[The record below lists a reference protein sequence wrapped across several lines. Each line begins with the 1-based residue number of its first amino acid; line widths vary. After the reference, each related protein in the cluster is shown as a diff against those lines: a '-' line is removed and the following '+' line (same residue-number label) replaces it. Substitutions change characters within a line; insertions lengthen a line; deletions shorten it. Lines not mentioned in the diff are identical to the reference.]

1 MKKTILAMTLCIA
14 MLGSTTLSAQNS
26 IRVADLPISGLS
38 FDRNDFSV
46 LSGSLDIPEF
56 TAIPV
61 NTERGMFTRIS
72 IPGNTGTNVF
82 GAPEMPAYRKLIR
95 VPLGAQ
101 AIVNI
106 TDIQYVDIDLGKEGY
121 PHPVYPAQPP
131 RSKNLDQH
139 EFVYDQSAYQLNA
152 FSEHETLSV
161 EMLGILRDKRIARI
175 NFVPFTYNPA
185 EHILRV
191 YYHIEFTVEFQN
203 ADVQAT
209 LALEEKYA
217 SICFTSVN
225 KSLANVESQ
234 QLKENFMKYPVKYLI
249 ISDRMFENQ
258 LQPFIEWKTQKGF
271 IVVESYTDESAVGN
285 TPSSI
290 KAYIQGLYESG
301 TADDPAPSYVLFVG
315 DVQQIPAWD
324 NGNGE
329 TDRNYCEFTG
339 DLFPEIY
346 YGRFSAQNTTQLQP
360 YIDKTLQYEKY
371 TMPDPSYLDE
381 VVMVAG
387 MDGSHGYDWANGQI
401 NYGTINYFNP
411 DHGIQSHTYLYP
423 NSGPS
428 AAQMRQDISD
438 GVSFGNYTA
447 HCSPSGWAD
456 PAFQLQH
463 IPDLQNQDMYCVLVG
478 NCCSSSEY
486 AQNECF
492 GEAIVRTA
500 NKGAVGYIG
509 GSNSTYWDEDYYF
522 GVGVGTISQNPPS
535 YAETSLGYYDRAF
548 HDHGEDFGEWY
559 VSGDEMIFAGNLAV
573 SESGSSREEYYWDI
587 YNYIGDPSLMVY
599 FSNPPVIAVSYEPLL
614 PLQSTSFSVTTEA
627 YAYVA
632 LSLNGE
638 LLGSALAD
646 ENGIA
651 VLEFP
656 PLTEMGDGDVV
667 VTKQNGQPYFGT
679 VLISSPDGPYLML
692 EGVAIEDDGNQNG
705 KADFGESLQLSL
717 SLENAGNG
725 EALSTVS
732 ELIGS
737 DPYLTIHKDSHNWPD
752 IPGQA
757 TMTEDG
763 VFAMDVA
770 DYIPDQHTI
779 SFEIELTS
787 ATKETWMYDYDL
799 VLNAPVL
806 TVESMLIDDSQSG
819 NDNGRLDPGETAT
832 ILIVNNNTGH
842 SPAPDAMATLVSS
855 SQYLSFTSNNYEIG
869 TLGMLGKPQA
879 EFEVEVDAD
888 APDGAAFAEF
898 EYTVSSGPYTATKEF
913 RKKIGLIIEDF
924 ETGDYTKFDWE
935 MGGNQ
940 DWNVTEIYP
949 YEGEYSGISGDISDN
964 EQSELSI
971 EVDVMIADT
980 LSFMC
985 KVASQLDSDY
995 LRFYIGNSMEGEW
1008 SGIGA
1013 GWQEVKIFIPV
1024 GVHTLKWV
1032 YEKDGGGFA
1041 GADCAWL
1048 DNIILPPLMTLTCYA
1063 GPDDYTCTG
1072 SDYQCDGQAT
1082 DWVAVE
1088 WTTDGDGGFDDA
1100 GILNPV
1106 YTPGTSDIAEGSVQ
1120 LTMAAE
1126 DSEGAVVDDVM
1137 TLSVMDAP
1145 DIPETPDGPDFVN
1158 LYYTTESQYTTDP
1171 VPFASSY
1178 EWAVEPANA
1187 GSING
1192 MAATGTITWNQSF
1205 LGTATISVKAV
1216 NSCGG
1221 SEYSQGFDVTVDN
1234 FTAVGEIR
1242 EEKALA
1248 IYPNPNKGSFTI
1260 EMTGKDYGTIEVSI
1274 YDISGTI
1281 VYRQE
1286 NISGDNGYTGQIN
1299 MNTCARGMY
1308 FVKVSYKDGVFVEK
1322 LLLN

>member
-1 MKKTILAMTLCIA
+1 
-14 MLGSTTLSAQNS
+14 
-26 IRVADLPISGLS
+26 
-38 FDRNDFSV
+38 
-46 LSGSLDIPEF
+46 
-56 TAIPV
+56 
-61 NTERGMFTRIS
+61 MFTRIS

-82 GAPEMPAYRKLIR
+82 GSPEMPAYRKLIR

-106 TDIQYVDIDLGKEGY
+106 TDIRYEDIDLGKEGY
-121 PHPVYPAQPP
+121 PHPVYPSQPP
-131 RSKNLDQH
+131 RSKSLDQH
-139 EFVYDQSAYQLNA
+139 EFVYDQVAYQLDA

-175 NFVPFTYNPA
+175 NFVPFAYNPT

-234 QLKENFMKYPVKYLI
+234 QLKENFMRYPVKYLI
-249 ISDRMFENQ
+249 ISDRMFESQ

-271 IVVESYTDESAVGN
+271 MVVESYTDESAVGN
-285 TPSSI
+285 TLSSI

-301 TADDPAPSYVLFVG
+301 TAEDPAPSYVLFVG

-428 AAQMRQDISD
+428 AAQMRQDISE

-456 PAFQLQH
+456 PSFQLQH

-535 YAETSLGYYDRAF
+535 YAETGLGYYDRAF
-548 HDHGEDFGEWY
+548 HDHGEEFGEWY

-614 PLQSTSFSVTTEA
+614 PLQSTSFTVTTEA

-632 LSLNGE
+632 LSLDGE
-638 LLGSALAD
+638 LLGSALAN

-651 VLEFP
+651 VLEFA
-656 PLTEMGDGDVV
+656 PLAEMGDGDVV
-667 VTKQNGQPYFGT
+667 VTKQNGQPYLGT

-692 EGVAIEDDGNQNG
+692 DDVAIEDDGNQNG
-705 KADFGESLQLSL
+705 KADFGESIQLSL

-737 DPYLTIHKDSHNWPD
+737 DPYLTINKDSHNWPD

-757 TMTEDG
+757 TVTEDG
-763 VFAMDVA
+763 VFGIDVA
-770 DYIPDQHTI
+770 EYIPDQHTI

-832 ILIVNNNTGH
+832 ILVVNNNTGH
-842 SPAPDAMATLVSS
+842 SPAPNTMASLVSN
-855 SQYLSFTSNNYEIG
+855 SQYLSFTSNTFELG
-869 TLGMLGKPQA
+869 TLGMLGKPYA
-879 EFEVEVDAD
+879 EFEVEVDSD

-898 EYTVSSGPYTATKEF
+898 TYTVSSGPYMATKQF

-940 DWNVTEIYP
+940 DWNVTGNYP
-949 YEGEYSGISGDISDN
+949 FEGEYSGISGDISDN

-985 KVASQLDSDY
+985 KVASLLDSDY

-1013 GWQEVKIFIPV
+1013 GWQEIKIFVPV

-1088 WTTDGDGGFDDA
+1088 WTTDGDGSFDDA

-1106 YTPGTSDIAEGSVQ
+1106 YSPGTNDIAEGSVQ

-1171 VPFASSY
+1171 VPFAGSY

-1187 GSING
+1187 GSITG

-1286 NISGDNGYTGQIN
+1286 NISGDNGYNGQIN
-1299 MNTCARGMY
+1299 MNSCARGMY